1 MRTAPIVSV
10 VGESGAGKTTFL
22 EKLVRELKSRNI
34 RVGVIKH
41 HVHDIDID
49 RPGKDTWRLS
59 GAGADAVAI
68 STPGKVGIFINT
80 GGELGPDLLAAMLGE
95 VDIILTEGYKR
106 GNRPKIEI
114 SRSARGGRLIS
125 NPEDLIA
132 IVSDVRRDPGAPVFG
147 LEDAAGVADL
157 LQSRY
162 LGGCCKTHLCDIKQI

>member
-1 MRTAPIVSV
+1 MKSIPVVSV

-22 EKLVRELKSRNI
+22 EKLIRELKSRNI

-59 GAGADAVAI
+59 RAGAGTVAI
-68 STPGKVGIFINT
+68 SAPGKMGLFKT
-80 GGELGPDLLAAMLGE
+80 LDREMDLDDLAGMFGD

-106 GNRPKIEI
+106 GSRPKIEVN
-114 SRSARGGRLIS
+114 RSAHSDRLIS
-125 NPEDLIA
+125 RPEDLIA
-132 IVSDVRRDPGAPVFG
+132 IVSDVGWDLGVPVYG
-147 LEDAAGVADL
+147 LDDSAGVAGM

-162 LGGCCKTHLCDIKQI
+162 GIGV

>member
-1 MRTAPIVSV
+1 MKSVPVVSV

-22 EKLVRELKSRNI
+22 EKLIRELKARNI

-68 STPGKVGIFINT
+68 STPEKVGLFMKT
-80 GGELGPDLLAAMLGE
+80 EREMGLDELAAMFGD

-106 GNRPKIEI
+106 GDRPKIEI
-114 SRSARGGRLIS
+114 ARSSYTDRLIS
-125 NPEDLIA
+125 NPAELIA
-132 IVSDVRRDPGAPVFG
+132 VVSDAGWNVGVPVYG
-147 LEDAAGVADL
+147 LEDFAGVADL

-162 LGGCCKTHLCDIKQI
+162 SIAITD